1 MSGGGAPATTE
12 DLRRKPND
20 NRLGQ
25 IVVFARL
32 RVARCDGRFAAT
44 ISMDIKNLV
53 ITIGHEVQEL
63 CRDLPRRRYGEYA
76 QRLTG

>member
-1 MSGGGAPATTE
+1 MAEGS
-12 DLRRKPND
+12 RWKPND
-20 NRLGQ
+20 NGPWQ

-32 RVARCDGRFAAT
+32 RATCCGGRLAAT

-53 ITIGHEVQEL
+53 ITIGHGVQEL
-63 CRDLPRRRYGEYA
+63 CRDLSRRRHREYA